1 VGVLSEGMSR
11 ESLEQATARYLAATH
26 ATQSGVDM
34 LMNFDEAE
42 NALGHLRLGT
52 NSAMASCSAPGRL
65 LIDRGFITEA
75 QYFGLLAD
83 VMEAERDIYAGALME
98 YTGTDVTLT

>member
-26 ATQSGVDM
+26 ATHSGVDM
-34 LMNFDEAE
+34 LMHFDDAE
-42 NALGHLRLGT
+42 TALGHLRLGT
-52 NSAMASCSAPGRL
+52 DAAMASCRAPGRL
-65 LIDRGFITEA
+65 LIDKEFITEA